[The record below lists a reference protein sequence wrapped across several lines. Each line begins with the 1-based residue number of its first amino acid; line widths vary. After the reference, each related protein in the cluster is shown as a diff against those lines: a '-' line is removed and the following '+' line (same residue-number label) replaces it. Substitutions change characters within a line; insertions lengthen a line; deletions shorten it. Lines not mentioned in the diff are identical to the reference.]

1 MVQDTFPRF
10 IRTGDRMEIAPVIFN
25 RTGKRTEFSIELTAS
40 GAEVSGGT
48 RSITLDDGV
57 SQPVSF

>member
-1 MVQDTFPRF
+1 
-10 IRTGDRMEIAPVIFN
+10 MEIAPVIFN